1 MTRLSLAKLNERKY
15 REMKSNFFKNLY
27 DYRELLKNNVKK
39 EIRGKYKNS
48 FLGVLWSFL
57 NPLLQ
62 ITVYAIVF
70 PLILRNT
77 QENYVIF
84 VCCGLIPWTFFAT
97 AINRA
102 SFTMVEN
109 GNILKKVYFPR
120 EILPISIVTS
130 EAVNFLISTIIIIL
144 FVIFGGLGIT
154 KYIILYPIVLL
165 AQYILLIAISLIV
178 SVVTVYFRDLQHLIG
193 VALQLL
199 FYAAPVVYSPENIPE
214 QYSWILKYNPM
225 TYIINAYRD
234 IFYTQKMVNLKS
246 LAVLI
251 IGSIIACVI
260 GHMIFNKLQKGIAE
274 QL

>member
-1 MTRLSLAKLNERKY
+1 MFK
-15 REMKSNFFKNLY
+15 FFKNLY
-27 DYRELLKNNVKK
+27 NYRELLKTNVKK

-62 ITVYAIVF
+62 IAVYAIVF

-84 VCCGLIPWTFFAT
+84 LCCGLIPWTFFST
-97 AINRA
+97 AISRA
-102 SFTMVEN
+102 AFTMVEN

-130 EAVNFLISTIIIIL
+130 EAVNFLISTIIIIG

-154 KYIILYPIVLL
+154 KYIIFYPIVLI
-165 AQYILLIAISLIV
+165 AQYLLLIAIAFIV
-178 SVVTVYFRDLQHLIG
+178 SSISVYIRDLQHLIG

-199 FYAAPVVYSPENIPE
+199 FYATPIVYASDSIPENFK
-214 QYSWILKYNPM
+214 WILNINPM
-225 TYIINAYRD
+225 TYIINGYRD
-234 IFYTQKMVNLKS
+234 IFYNQKMIDIVPL
-246 LAVLI
+246 VILI
-251 IGSIIACVI
+251 VCAIMACVI
-260 GHMIFNKLQKGIAE
+260 GYLIFNKLQKGFAE